1 MLYMTSFTMQA
12 KAKLDEYLKN
22 KPDAD
27 IQRRIKELDVK
38 ITTTSVSHKHSHTNP
53 NPNPNP
59 ITRSQKTFVRYT
71 LVMKFTCMLLD
82 WLESMLRP

>member
-1 MLYMTSFTMQA
+1 MFAALLLFSLFATQA

-38 ITTTSVSHKHSHTNP
+38 IATTSVSTRNWMHT
-53 NPNPNP
+53 
-59 ITRSQKTFVRYT
+59 S
-71 LVMKFTCMLLD
+71 
-82 WLESMLRP
+82 

>member
-1 MLYMTSFTMQA
+1 MLYLTLFTMQA

-38 ITTTSVSHKHSHTNP
+38 ITTTSVSNHNTAHAHT
-53 NPNPNP
+53 
-59 ITRSQKTFVRYT
+59 
-71 LVMKFTCMLLD
+71 L
-82 WLESMLRP
+82 WLRAV

>member
-1 MLYMTSFTMQA
+1 VFATLLLFSLFATQA

-38 ITTTSVSHKHSHTNP
+38 IATTSVSTRNWMHT
-53 NPNPNP
+53 
-59 ITRSQKTFVRYT
+59 SWT
-71 LVMKFTCMLLD
+71 LHTCRMVFNLLCY
-82 WLESMLRP
+82 LTYC

>member
-1 MLYMTSFTMQA
+1 MLYSTLFTMQA

-38 ITTTSVSHKHSHTNP
+38 ITTTSVSQIITNMLTHSHYAQSRS
-53 NPNPNP
+53 
-59 ITRSQKTFVRYT
+59 TRT
-71 LVMKFTCMLLD
+71 LY
-82 WLESMLRP
+82 SSN